1 MVASPD
7 SGARPGIVT
16 RVLKQGWIPL
26 LLVVVLA
33 ISALIVSRLHKIFG
47 SEDLNANAGKGIE
60 IVQFNPKVVVYEIS
74 GNPGT
79 TANINY
85 WDENANTHQVNNAPL
100 PWTTT
105 ISTTLPSVSA
115 NIMAQSDGSAI
126 SCKITVDGIVRDNQ
140 NSNGHNAQ
148 TFCLVKSA

>member
-1 MVASPD
+1 MTGPH
-7 SGARPGIVT
+7 SGPRPGVLT
-16 RVLKQGWIPL
+16 RVVKHGWIPL

-33 ISALIVSRLHKIFG
+33 VSALIVSRLHKIFG

-74 GNPGT
+74 GSPGT
-79 TANINY
+79 KANINY
-85 WDENANTHQVNNAPL
+85 WDENANTHQVDNAPL
-100 PWTTT
+100 PWSTT

-115 NIMAQSDGSAI
+115 NIMAQSDGSTI

-140 NSNGHNAQ
+140 NSDGHNAQ